1 MKKIMISLCLLLT
14 ITLNAQEMEMVDTD
28 GVSYKIHAQDKQ
40 FEIENMKGKVVF
52 LEFFGL
58 SCPACKE
65 LMPSLIKL
73 QDKYPKKLEIMAIE
87 VQNNDIDPINAYK
100 KQHGINY
107 TTFSNYD
114 VGFVVRYIVNNAKWA
129 GAIPFLVVID
139 TKGQVQILEAGVIK
153 EKKLEEYIEMYSK

>member
-1 MKKIMISLCLLLT
+1 MKKIMILLCLLLI

-40 FEIENMKGKVVF
+40 FEIENMKEKVVF

-58 SCPACKE
+58 NCPACKE

-73 QDKYPKKLEIMAIE
+73 QDKYPEKLKVMAIE
-87 VQNNDIDPINAYK
+87 VQKHDVDPINEYK
-100 KQHGINY
+100 KQYGINY

-114 VGFVVRYIVNNAKWA
+114 VGFVVRYIVTNAKWA

>member
-1 MKKIMISLCLLLT
+1 MKKIIISLCLLLN
-14 ITLNAQEMEMVDTD
+14 ITLTAQEMEMVDTD
-28 GVSYKIHAQDKQ
+28 GISYKIHAQNKQ

-58 SCPACKE
+58 NCPACKE

-73 QDKYPKKLEIMAIE
+73 QDSYPTKLKIMAIE
-87 VQNNDIDPINAYK
+87 VQKHDVDPINEYK

-107 TTFSNYD
+107 STFSNYD
-114 VGFVVRYIVNNAKWA
+114 VGFVVRYIANNAKWA

-139 TKGQVQILEAGVIK
+139 AKGQVQVLEAGVIE
-153 EKKLEEYIEMYSK
+153 EKKLEEYIKMYSK

>member
-114 VGFVVRYIVNNAKWA
+114 VGFVVRYIANNAKWA

-139 TKGQVQILEAGVIK
+139 AKGQVQVLEAGVIK